1 VHRAVLDNQAYIR
14 FSRRSCVE
22 VMAMQDIDRALREK
36 PKRAETFEAKDA
48 YGDEIECFVHFP
60 GVTVEQMK
68 ALIEGPALNYME
80 GRLMPYMGVV
90 NPHTLQTMGGVKRGE
105 PYTAKHFIA
114 AIAPHVE
121 ALEKQYGKGIERKV
135 WDGVRRRQV
144 EIDLLLAENGIA
156 EAMGVYRE
164 MARLAGARPPDAVK
178 RRLSSSL
185 DVILGDAKQRLDELA
200 ARVAKGEGPKVQREL
215 GALAKAL
222 AETKLAERAAALL
235 GAARQKK

>member
-68 ALIEGPALNYME
+68 ALIEGPAL
-80 GRLMPYMGVV
+80 
-90 NPHTLQTMGGVKRGE
+90 PHTLQTMGGVKRGE